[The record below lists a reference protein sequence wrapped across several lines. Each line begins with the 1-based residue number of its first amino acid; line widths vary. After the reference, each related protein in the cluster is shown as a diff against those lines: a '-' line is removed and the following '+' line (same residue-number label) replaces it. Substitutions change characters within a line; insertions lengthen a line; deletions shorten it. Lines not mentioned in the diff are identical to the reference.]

1 MSFKE
6 QVQKAIVLLQED
18 SAAIE
23 QEAQSLGEKI
33 YNTHPIIY
41 IASDKEGLAIRF
53 RQQLN
58 ENAKILCH
66 HHVVPEMNHN
76 ELVGRAGGNEKYSVL
91 RMQTRSDHPK
101 VTQRIAINKEIIAK
115 YTPHQYDMIAK

>member
-1 MSFKE
+1 M
-6 QVQKAIVLLQED
+6 LQENNGT
-18 SAAIE
+18 IE
-23 QEAQSLGEKI
+23 QEAQSLAAKI

-76 ELVGRAGGNEKYSVL
+76 ELVGRAGANDTYSVL
-91 RMQTRSDHPK
+91 RMQTTNDHPK
-101 VTQRIAINKEIIAK
+101 VTQRIAINKEIISK
-115 YTPHQYDMIAK
+115 YTPHQYDIIAK